1 MRDAVRLSLVAA
13 VIVSFMLIDAPYA
26 SAQG

>member
-1 MRDAVRLSLVAA
+1 MRAAVRLSIVAFA
-13 VIVSFMLIDAPYA
+13 IAGFMLIDAPYA

>member
-1 MRDAVRLSLVAA
+1 MRAALRLSIVAA
-13 VIVSFMLIDAPYA
+13 AIAGFMLIDAPYA